1 MCRAT
6 KSKEKDVRIHEIIA
20 TSVHLP
26 ASDQLSPAD
35 LPKVAINIPSFQTLS
50 RTSKID
56 QTVSSDLSSK
66 LIGDVLVAFG
76 VTFGMSPFVSII
88 DKSVVQRAAG
98 THSILQSGLESM
110 TSILRNPYAYI
121 KSPTFLMMWAVYA
134 ATYST
139 ANCSKT
145 IFEHTQMFGT
155 SVASKDDERNEKLGI
170 FLGTTAVNSTFS
182 MLKDKFY
189 AMHFGAS
196 NAPARIPLI
205 TYGLW
210 GARDC
215 ITIGS
220 SFLLPDIVSNLLE
233 QETDLDKNVAL
244 RVSQMACPIGMQL
257 IVSPVQMLGLDFYNR
272 PMKNSSYKHA
282 IIERYVFV
290 RNNYTSIVTAR
301 VARIAPAFGIGGIGN
316 TYFRDLWRDRVLEK
330 ELDLVDLTVL

>member
-50 RTSKID
+50 RTLKID

-139 ANCSKT
+139 
-145 IFEHTQMFGT
+145 G
-155 SVASKDDERNEKLGI
+155 
-170 FLGTTAVNSTFS
+170 
-182 MLKDKFY
+182 
-189 AMHFGAS
+189 
-196 NAPARIPLI
+196 
-205 TYGLW
+205 
-210 GARDC
+210 
-215 ITIGS
+215 
-220 SFLLPDIVSNLLE
+220 E
-233 QETDLDKNVAL
+233 QCWFF
-244 RVSQMACPIGMQL
+244 Q
-257 IVSPVQMLGLDFYNR
+257 
-272 PMKNSSYKHA
+272 
-282 IIERYVFV
+282 
-290 RNNYTSIVTAR
+290 
-301 VARIAPAFGIGGIGN
+301 
-316 TYFRDLWRDRVLEK
+316 
-330 ELDLVDLTVL
+330 